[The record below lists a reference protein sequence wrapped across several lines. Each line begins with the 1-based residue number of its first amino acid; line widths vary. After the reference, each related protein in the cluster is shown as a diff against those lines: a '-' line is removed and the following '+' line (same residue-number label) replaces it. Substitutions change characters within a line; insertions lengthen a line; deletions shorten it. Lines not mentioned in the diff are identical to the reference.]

1 MVLWVIC
8 EHNKFM
14 TTFMKCDFHL
24 NFLGILLASA
34 SGISKTMYCDPKN
47 VMDTIPVDVCV
58 KVIII
63 AAWKHS
69 QMRTEQ
75 FPVYNCASGDK
86 VKMTIKQI
94 LDMGISGVCMQVPM
108 GKMLF
113 IPSGGVTLCK
123 PYNLIRLFFLQLIPS
138 MLCDI
143 AFKYKGEK
151 FRLMKVQRKMFE
163 ANKALSYF
171 VTHNWIFQNDKTFS
185 LSYDLRSEDIR
196 SFGFD
201 DDHLTDV
208 TYLIRNALMGFRRFL
223 MKEKDEDLENDRKK
237 FQRISRIGKCLK
249 YFFIFI
255 ILWIL
260 YIKYCPKIEFV

>member
-1 MVLWVIC
+1 
-8 EHNKFM
+8 
-14 TTFMKCDFHL
+14 
-24 NFLGILLASA
+24 
-34 SGISKTMYCDPKN
+34 MYCDPKN

-69 QMRTEQ
+69 QMRIEK

-86 VKMTIKQI
+86 MKMTIKQI
-94 LDMGISGVCMQVPM
+94 LDMGISGICEQIPI

-123 PYNLIRLFFLQLIPS
+123 QYNLIRLFFLQLIPS
-138 MLCDI
+138 WLCDA

-171 VTHNWIFQNDKTFS
+171 VTHNWIFKNDRTFA
-185 LSYDLRSEDIR
+185 LTYDLRNEDIR

-201 DDHLTDV
+201 ENHLTDV
-208 TYLIRNALMGFRRFL
+208 TYLTRNALMGFRRFL
-223 MKEKDEDLENDRKK
+223 MKEKDEDLESDRMK
-237 FQRISRIGKCLK
+237 FKRIARIMKFLK
-249 YFFIFI
+249 YFCLAL
-255 ILWIL
+255 ILWIF
-260 YIKYCPKIEFV
+260 YIKFCPRIEFVRH